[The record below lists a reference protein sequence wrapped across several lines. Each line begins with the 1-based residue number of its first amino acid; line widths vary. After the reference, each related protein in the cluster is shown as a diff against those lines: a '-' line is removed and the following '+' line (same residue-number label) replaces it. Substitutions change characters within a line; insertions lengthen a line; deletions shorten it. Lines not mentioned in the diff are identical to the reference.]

1 MTALD
6 LFDQINSTVLDLQG
20 ATLQTYERPLRKLGQ
35 LLNHPDLAQF
45 NEELTAD
52 LNLDQFIED
61 GRKTGSSF
69 VGSNV
74 LNWPED
80 PERQIGM
87 QLLLVKYLAE
97 DPRRAIDL
105 SHEFYYS
112 GKKIISGI
120 QTMTG
125 QLIVPFARDFK
136 AYVKASGSTVI
147 NLITP
152 PKSNKVFIV
161 HGRDVAARES
171 AARFLEKIGIDV
183 VILHEQANQGRTIIE
198 KIVAHSDVGFAVV
211 LLTPDDEGR
220 SAGTER
226 WEYRARQNV
235 LLELGYFIARLGREN
250 VCALKK
256 GNVEIPSDFAGVVWT
271 AMEDN
276 SGWKTELAKEL
287 KAAGYAIDW
296 NRVMG

>member
-1 MTALD
+1 MTTLD
-6 LFDQINSTVLDLQG
+6 LFDQINSAVLDLQG
-20 ATLQTYERPLRKLGQ
+20 ATLQTYERPLRRLGQ
-35 LLNHPDLAQF
+35 LLNHPDLAQI
-45 NEELTAD
+45 NEGLAAG
-52 LNLDQFIED
+52 LNLEKFIED
-61 GRKTGSSF
+61 GRKTGGSF
-69 VGSNV
+69 IGSKV
-74 LNWPED
+74 LNWPDD
-80 PERQIGM
+80 PEQQLGI
-87 QLLLVKYLAE
+87 QLLLVKYLAD
-97 DPRRAIDL
+97 DPQKAINL

-136 AYVKASGSTVI
+136 AYVKASGSAAIT
-147 NLITP
+147 LTTP

-161 HGRDVAARES
+161 HGHDIAARES

-183 VILHEQANQGRTIIE
+183 VILHEQANQGRTVIE
-198 KIVAHSDVGFAVV
+198 KIVAHSDVGFAIV

-220 SAGTER
+220 SIGADK

-256 GNVEIPSDFAGVVWT
+256 GNVDIPSDFAGVVWT
-271 AMEDN
+271 AMDDSN
-276 SGWKTELAKEL
+276 GWKTELAKEL

>member
-6 LFDQINSTVLDLQG
+6 LFDQINSAVLDLQG
-20 ATLQTYERPLRKLGQ
+20 ATLQTYERPLRRLGQ
-35 LLNHPDLAQF
+35 LLNHPDLAQI
-45 NEELTAD
+45 NEGLTAG
-52 LNLDQFIED
+52 LSLEQFIED
-61 GRKTGSSF
+61 GRKTGGSF
-69 VGSNV
+69 IGSKV
-74 LNWPED
+74 LNWPDD
-80 PERQIGM
+80 PEKQIGM

-97 DPRRAIDL
+97 DPQKAINL

-136 AYVKASGSTVI
+136 AYIKASGSTVI
-147 NLITP
+147 NLTTP

-161 HGRDVAARES
+161 HGHDIAARES
-171 AARFLEKIGIDV
+171 AARFLERIGIDV

-198 KIVAHSDVGFAVV
+198 KIVAHSDVGFAIV

-220 SAGTER
+220 SAGADR
-226 WEYRARQNV
+226 WECRARQNV

-256 GNVEIPSDFAGVVWT
+256 GNVEVPSDFAGVVWT
-271 AMEDN
+271 AMDDN
-276 SGWKTELAKEL
+276 NSWKTELAKEL